1 MSSHYYFSAFHI
13 ISFVISLY
21 LNNTMKFLES
31 TQSFLLPFYLL
42 CFMETET
49 ALLFPGQPD
58 PNNHIETILITAL
71 YVQWFRY
78 ISSLVLHFY

>member
-21 LNNTMKFLES
+21 LSNTMKFLGS
-31 TQSFLLPFYLL
+31 TELFLLPFCLS

-58 PNNHIETILITAL
+58 PNNHVETVVITAL
-71 YVQWFRY
+71 LVQ
-78 ISSLVLHFY
+78 